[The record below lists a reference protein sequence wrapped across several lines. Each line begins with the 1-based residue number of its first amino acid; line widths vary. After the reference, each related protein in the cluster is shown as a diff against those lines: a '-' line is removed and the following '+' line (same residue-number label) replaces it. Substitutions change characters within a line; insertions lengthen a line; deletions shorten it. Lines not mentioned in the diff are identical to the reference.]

1 MAIWYEIRET
11 RNRRGGDRKLMNLEE
26 YQTKARSTAIY
37 LDIENSQMIYPAL
50 GLVGECGEVAEK
62 VKKLIR
68 DFGWDITQERK
79 DAIVKEL
86 GDCCWYL
93 ANICCDTDLDLNV
106 MYEMRGSFVVNQICI
121 LELPQLVLR
130 MNRNAS
136 TIAESLEHWHYKHK
150 CHQSQHYLY
159 DKPLSINISHILAC
173 IEEIAKR
180 CDSTLEEVCV
190 TNIEKLAR
198 RKKEGTLKGDGDSR

>member
-1 MAIWYEIRET
+1 
-11 RNRRGGDRKLMNLEE
+11 MNLSE
-26 YQTKARSTAIY
+26 YQEKARSTAIY

-68 DFGWDITQERK
+68 DSGWDITRERK
-79 DAIVKEL
+79 EAIVKEL

-93 ANICCDTDLDLNV
+93 ANICCDTNLDLNII
-106 MYEMRGSFVVNQICI
+106 YEMRGSFIVRQVCE
-121 LELPQLVLR
+121 LKLPQLVLR
-130 MNRNAS
+130 MNKSAS
-136 TIAESLEHWHYKHK
+136 TIAESLEHWHYKYK

-159 DKPLSINISHILAC
+159 DKSLSLSMSYILAC

-180 CDSTLEEVCV
+180 CDSTLEEICV
-190 TNIEKLAR
+190 TNIEKLAG
-198 RKKEGTLKGDGDSR
+198 RKKRGTLKGSGDSR